1 MSLGAFSL
9 TVLAL
14 MSLGTPPANQPW
26 QPAAIPKIEATA
38 SLGAPILFDEF
49 NFSFDPP
56 ARPWIRMDAK
66 KLNPVC
72 CLAFGRMLP
81 QVSFFV
87 IAERP
92 GFQVANDALAEI
104 AINNLRSVADDCQV
118 LERQPQTI
126 NGLDGVRLYVRA
138 QIHGMALDYAYWVS
152 ANHGYM
158 YQLVAF
164 GAEADEDSVH
174 SDADDLWARFHLIST
189 DRQAVAAAPVGDVL
203 TTFDSTDFGISMDV
217 SGLGWRRSPRI
228 AKELP
233 SAIFSGER
241 PGSTFFTLQAY
252 RLGDFDPPIDY
263 IARASCDLHQISFD
277 NATKVLHSS
286 NGVIGTCTFEM
297 SHERQGIALSGFY
310 KVLLR
315 PGFVYLLR
323 AETAVPAEIQTLEA
337 LSNQIHLDE
346 NFTGSAVVLNDE
358 AKKSHKLLLNQ
369 IGIQYD
375 NGRQFAEAAAYFA
388 KAFDYSPDTLVLNN
402 LVNAFEMTGN
412 YGDALTIV
420 RRGLE
425 LWPNQVALLATQA
438 KLQVQL
444 NDPAGALA
452 TFHGLFAT
460 DYRDDDSFHQY
471 LLLLQKQGKS
481 DDAIAAATAYLVK
494 ADSEPIGIDLALL
507 YDNKGQCDWATELLR
522 TRWAK
527 EPGNVRVGTNLAML
541 LIEGRHFDEAAKLA
555 QQLISAGSGDSD
567 LYLLLGEAQFGLTWY
582 RQAKES
588 FEAGQKKAPDSA
600 VFKKW
605 IDLSSAKLGEGDNS
619 AIKSP
624 IEPVEIPWRLLNDDP
639 AHPLPAVDTTQDAWY
654 VRRIN
659 AISFVPKDH
668 LKTSDYRWVQ
678 VLNQHGVE
686 SFSKLEFPFDSLS
699 ERIYLNKLEV
709 RDEQGKVVATTDV
722 SHCFVTDENQAES
735 HSFRRVLNV
744 PVEGLKAND
753 TLELLVTRE
762 EISPPAQMQYTFE
775 LFGAAYPGGLGAVYL
790 TGNTGSVK
798 SVQSAGVSSAPVEKG
813 LCWSLSPL
821 VQYHN
826 EPQQPPAEAFL
837 PYVALGDGETTW
849 EAVAKEYL
857 DSISR
862 LMDVDPNVTALSEEL
877 THGMSSDAQK
887 VAAIVK
893 YVQHDYTYTA
903 IEFGRRARTP
913 NKAADVIH
921 NKYGDCKDHA
931 ILLMQ
936 LLRAA
941 SVPANLAAA
950 NFDHE
955 IQPDLPTL
963 DQFTHMIVCVP
974 SMMPN
979 GFFDC
984 TNKLSD
990 DQSGVP
996 MGLANHQVLL
1006 LDPAHPRLV
1015 RIPDY
1020 PADSYAIKGNCTVSI
1035 SDTGSASVAEE
1046 LSLSG
1051 AEAAGFRFFFNSMA
1065 QEERLNQMQ
1074 VFLAGRGAAVVMEGL
1089 KIDNLDDASQPLGL
1103 KLNYTMRNC
1112 FGTLSGQMI
1121 GSVPALL
1128 ARYLLLAAPVDH
1140 RLTPFEYRY
1149 PMRLDL
1155 SSKLDLPN
1163 GYDLDS
1169 VPKTVSIADPYTA
1182 ADVHFEREGATLSET
1197 LSLQSRPFDRPA
1209 VDYTD
1214 FSQSREKLLESLE
1227 PQLHLVKR

>member
-1 MSLGAFSL
+1 MPKVEATPSLG
-9 TVLAL
+9 
-14 MSLGTPPANQPW
+14 
-26 QPAAIPKIEATA
+26 E
-38 SLGAPILFDEF
+38 PISFDEF
-49 NFSFDPP
+49 NFTFDPP
-56 ARPWIRMDAK
+56 ARPWFRMDAK

-72 CLAFGRMLP
+72 CLAFGRILP
-81 QVSFFV
+81 QVHFFI

-104 AINNLRSVADDCQV
+104 AINNLRSVADDSQV
-118 LERQPQTI
+118 LEREPQTI

-138 QIHGMALDYAYWVS
+138 QIHGIALTYAYWVI
-152 ANHGYM
+152 ATHGYF
-158 YQLVAF
+158 YQLVAY

-174 SDADDLWARFHLIST
+174 SEAEDLWARFHLISS
-189 DRQAVAAAPVGDVL
+189 DRQAVAAAPVGEVL
-203 TTFDSTDFGISMDV
+203 TTFDSTDFGVSMDV

-252 RLGDFDPPIDY
+252 RLGDLNPPIDY
-263 IARASCDLHQISFD
+263 VARASCDVHQVSFD
-277 NATKVLHSS
+277 EATSVQHYW
-286 NGVIGTCTFEM
+286 NGVVGTCTFEM
-297 SHERQGIALSGFY
+297 SHTRQGIKYWGFY

-315 PGFVYLLR
+315 PGFAYVLR
-323 AETAVPAEIQTLEA
+323 AETANPAEIQNLEA
-337 LSNQIHLDE
+337 LSNQIHPDE
-346 NFTGSAVVLNDE
+346 NFTGSAAVLGDE
-358 AKKSHKLLLNQ
+358 AKKSHKLLLND

-375 NGRQFAEAAAYFA
+375 DVRQFEEAAAYFA
-388 KAFDYSPDTLVLNN
+388 KALDYSPDTFVLNN
-402 LVNAFEMTGN
+402 LIGVYEMTGN
-412 YGDALTIV
+412 YRDALATV
-420 RRGLE
+420 SRGLQ
-425 LWPNQVALLATQA
+425 LWPNQATLLAKQA
-438 KLQVQL
+438 KLQAQS

-471 LLLLQKQGKS
+471 LLLLQKQGKT
-481 DDAIAAATAYLVK
+481 DDAIAVATAYLAK
-494 ADSEPIGIDLALL
+494 GDSEPIGIDLALL
-507 YDNKGQCDWATELLR
+507 YDNKGQCDRATELLR
-522 TRWAK
+522 ARWAK

-541 LIEGRHFDEAAKLA
+541 LVEGRQFNEAAKLA
-555 QQLISAGSGDSD
+555 QQLISAGSGDSE
-567 LYLLLGEAQFGLTWY
+567 LYLILGEAQYGLTWY
-582 RQAKES
+582 RQAKDS
-588 FEAGQKKAPDSA
+588 FEAGQKKSPDNA
-600 VFKKW
+600 ILKKW

-624 IEPVEIPWRLLNDDP
+624 IEPVEIPSSLLSDDP
-639 AHPLPAVDTTQDAWY
+639 AHPLPAPDVSQDAWY

-668 LKTSDYRWVQ
+668 LKTSEYRLIR

-686 SFSKLEFPFDSLS
+686 SFSKFEFPFDSVS

-735 HSFRRVLNV
+735 HSFRRVLNI

-753 TLELLVTRE
+753 TLEILITHEDV
-762 EISPPAQMQYTFE
+762 SPPAQMQYTFE
-775 LFGAAYPGGLGAVYL
+775 LFSAAYPGGLGAIYL

-798 SVQSAGVSSAPVEKG
+798 SVQSAGVSAKPVEKG
-813 LCWSLSPL
+813 LCWSLSPIP
-821 VQYHN
+821 QYHN
-826 EPQQPPAEAFL
+826 EPQQPPADAFL
-837 PYVALGDGETTW
+837 PYVALGDGQATW
-849 EAVAKEYL
+849 EGVAKEYL

-862 LMDVDPNVTALSEEL
+862 QMDVDGDVTALSEEL

-903 IEFGRRARTP
+903 IEFGRRARIP

-941 SVPANLAAA
+941 SVPANLALAS
-950 NFDHE
+950 FDQA
-955 IQPDLPTL
+955 IQPDLPSL

-984 TNKLSD
+984 TNKLSEV
-990 DQSGVP
+990 QSGVP
-996 MGLANHQVLL
+996 MGLGNHLVLL
-1006 LDPAHPRLV
+1006 LDPAHPRLI

-1020 PADSYAIKGNCTVSI
+1020 PADAYAINGSRTVSI
-1035 SDTGSASVAEE
+1035 SDTGSVLVAEE
-1046 LSLSG
+1046 LSLNGS
-1051 AEAAGFRFFFNSMA
+1051 EAAGFRYFFNSMA

-1089 KIDNLDDASQPLGL
+1089 KIDNLDDVSRPLGL

-1149 PMRLDL
+1149 PMRLDY

-1169 VPKTVSIADPYTA
+1169 VPKTVSIADSYTA
-1182 ADVHFEREGATLSET
+1182 ADVHFEREGASLTET

-1209 VDYTD
+1209 ADYND